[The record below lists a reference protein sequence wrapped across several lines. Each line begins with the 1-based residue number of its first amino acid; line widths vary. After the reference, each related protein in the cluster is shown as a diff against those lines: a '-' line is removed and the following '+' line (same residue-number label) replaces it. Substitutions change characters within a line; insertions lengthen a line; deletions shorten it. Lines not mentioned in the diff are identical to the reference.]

1 MSEENSTALDLSSLD
16 LSIVCTDLGPE
27 DLSKRHHQP
36 AKGFWKWAF
45 ADGEMALVPRKLV
58 KDVHIE
64 KPISADYGVFSDK
77 IFDLHQL
84 ELESAAEPGT
94 LERPNE
100 VDDQVA
106 ECTPQFIL
114 RNIPKIEHY
123 YDLDRPL
130 SFNLDDMPR
139 VEAEDLLS
147 EVRDARIGDIE
158 FIDVESV
165 HFVDDFRAFLEEI
178 FILCPWEQITKGEPE
193 EDNPWHINNSTS
205 KLAKD
210 LLTRKNKLFIFTEKG
225 MTQIGM
231 KAFQPRKEKEDTSG
245 EGPCPFTQTFGP
257 G

>member
-1 MSEENSTALDLSSLD
+1 MAEESGVQLDISSLD
-16 LSIVCTDLGPE
+16 LSIVCIDLGPE
-27 DLSKRHHQP
+27 DLAVRHQRP
-36 AKGFWKWAF
+36 ARGFWKWAF
-45 ADGEMALVPRKLV
+45 ADGEMALVPRKLISE
-58 KDVHIE
+58 VHIE
-64 KPISADYGVFSDK
+64 KPISVDFGAFADK
-77 IFDLHQL
+77 IHELHQL
-84 ELESAAEPGT
+84 ELDSSVEAGT

-100 VDDQVA
+100 VDDQVT
-106 ECTPQFIL
+106 ECTPRFIL

-130 SFNLDDMPR
+130 SFNLDDMPLL
-139 VEAEDLLS
+139 EAEDLLD
-147 EVRDARIGDIE
+147 EVRNAKIGDIE

-165 HFVDDFRAFLEEI
+165 HFVDDFRSFLEEI
-178 FILCPWEQITKGEPE
+178 FYLCPWEQITKGEPE

-205 KLAKD
+205 KLAKE